1 VFEIV
6 HFPPTISIPALFH
19 GVSNCLLDITRAS
32 WMEVSPYAGDSL
44 FAKARGYR
52 RRWLL
57 IALERSIILRL
68 EVLDDDRLGGLERA
82 ARRRPQIGRQGSRP
96 YNALFPPEAGGD
108 E

>member
-1 VFEIV
+1 LYFVVFEIV

-57 IALERSIILRL
+57 IALERSNDEISHPRNATPHAATSTSLTQS
-68 EVLDDDRLGGLERA
+68 LG
-82 ARRRPQIGRQGSRP
+82 
-96 YNALFPPEAGGD
+96 
-108 E
+108 